1 MYLKLQTAGEAQG
14 DRARNSITA
23 NSTDAVIA
31 SQASL
36 SPLRPKTVSTQNS
49 PVKSAFYI
57 TSAIVVL
64 VANIG
69 CTTQGSKEGSSVAG
83 TVVTVQYVDPQHFT
97 DFSIH
102 DRDIRYSASFF
113 TQKITTTLQRVM
125 NNPFPGERLTLRFT
139 NIDLAGHGATG
150 TRSVRVVR
158 MHTPARLSFDY
169 SLQDQTGSAIANG
182 TQTLVETLPLG
193 HGAHAGSTSLLSI
206 ESKML
211 DKWLRGLSVAR

>member
-1 MYLKLQTAGEAQG
+1 LIQLTLLATNYRYA
-14 DRARNSITA
+14 RASLRIPK
-23 NSTDAVIA
+23 NST
-31 SQASL
+31 
-36 SPLRPKTVSTQNS
+36 
-49 PVKSAFYI
+49 VKSVLYI
-57 TSAIVVL
+57 TSVIAVL
-64 VANIG
+64 IGNIG
-69 CTTQGSKEGSSVAG
+69 CTTQDANQARRVAG
-83 TVVTVQYVDPQHFT
+83 TIVTVQYVGPQHFT

-113 TQKITTTLQRVM
+113 TQKITKTLEPIM
-125 NNPFPGERLTLRFT
+125 NKRFPGERLSLRFT